1 MMVSPAQH
9 DCWLRWRELL
19 PLAGILDIPLSSVH
33 LDIEI
38 FQYCVKMVGSV
49 LYSTNNRYD
58 SYVMGR
64 TLTTGDKV
72 WTHFA
77 LMTIKFINDI
87 LAWNQPMWGDR
98 VMINIHII
106 KRQDLCKY
114 FYLTIWSLTWM
125 LSKING
131 Y

>member
-38 FQYCVKMVGSV
+38 FQYYDRMEGSV
-49 LYSTNNRYD
+49 SYTTNNSYD

-72 WTHFA
+72 CTHFA
-77 LMTIKFINDI
+77 LMNIK
-87 LAWNQPMWGDR
+87 
-98 VMINIHII
+98 
-106 KRQDLCKY
+106 Y
-114 FYLTIWSLTWM
+114 S
-125 LSKING
+125 
-131 Y
+131 